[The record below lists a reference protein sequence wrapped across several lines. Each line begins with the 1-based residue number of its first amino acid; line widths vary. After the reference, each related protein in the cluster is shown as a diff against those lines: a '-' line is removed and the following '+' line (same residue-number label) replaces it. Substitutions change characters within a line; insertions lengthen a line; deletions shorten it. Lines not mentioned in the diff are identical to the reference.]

1 MDTSTLLEKLDL
13 SNYVAFDFET
23 TGLSSEDDRI
33 IEVAAVLFENGEVKD
48 SYVTLINP
56 KRPIPHFITR
66 ITGISDEM
74 LIDAP
79 YEKDMVS
86 DLFKF
91 IGNHPLVAHNIH
103 FDIDFLGVLANR
115 YDLPEPENDLY
126 DTLQLSRTFLYFQ
139 PTHNLSALAEYFNR
153 SSAGAHRAESDTMNT
168 GFAFQDLVQEA
179 ASYPLDV
186 VSKLNAV
193 LDSGLPNSR
202 LFASLASALTKAGD
216 LKNGLMKSNVD
227 RPRLTNIFH
236 YDGETNLDTVS
247 VEDVF
252 AENGSLSGV
261 VEAFENRPTQV
272 SYSQFIGETFQKG
285 GIGIAEAGTGLGKSF
300 AYLFSALKSAKAD
313 PDHKPV
319 IISCYTRHLQGQ
331 LFQKDLPM
339 LANALDTE
347 VLAVVLKGRGNYLC
361 KTRLSWLLSEP
372 SRFLKKRE
380 AEGLLPLIVWL
391 HWTSTGDMDECSG
404 FWNSFASS
412 RIYSLVQSEAGF
424 CTGRLCVRHQGC
436 FFGPIR
442 QAVHDAQLIVVN
454 HALLLAEVESPG
466 FLPAYDTVLI
476 DEGHNLVNVAYGQFT
491 VKLGEYELRSA
502 LDKMDPGRPGSLRW
516 SSNLKLLGRMHHNL
530 GTLISDL
537 GETLSDVREAVKQFF
552 EAIQSEVSPKMNPEA
567 RYSQSFIIQNPVEE
581 FTNYHQELSFIQRS
595 FKELLDILA
604 RIKGELNEIDPE
616 KADYLEI
623 HQVMDMA
630 IEKATDGLTRF
641 ILLTQ
646 SQKDDWVYWYEGIIR
661 GQNTQ
666 QIIISVKGAPVDVAE
681 DISEGFFKQIRASV
695 LTSASF
701 QVEESFEYL
710 LHRTGLDRPGINSVE
725 TRVFPSPF
733 HYSDQVKYYQ
743 YSGAQGSS
751 AEAIA
756 SIIYECH
763 KTYNKR
769 MLVLFTSRKR
779 LNDTTDLLKG
789 FEGGRDMP
797 ILAQT
802 ARSSH
807 AGLVRGLR
815 QTPNGILL
823 GTDAMWEGLD
833 LPGDLLEILI
843 ITKLPFDV
851 PSEPLVKA
859 YSQLLGSEGK
869 NSFMQYS
876 VPEAVIRFRQG
887 FGRLIRTISDS
898 GIFIVTDER
907 IVQKRYGSYFSD
919 SIPVQM
925 TVFTDPKEIQM

>member
-1 MDTSTLLEKLDL
+1 
-13 SNYVAFDFET
+13 
-23 TGLSSEDDRI
+23 
-33 IEVAAVLFENGEVKD
+33 
-48 SYVTLINP
+48 
-56 KRPIPHFITR
+56 
-66 ITGISDEM
+66 
-74 LIDAP
+74 
-79 YEKDMVS
+79 
-86 DLFKF
+86 
-91 IGNHPLVAHNIH
+91 
-103 FDIDFLGVLANR
+103 
-115 YDLPEPENDLY
+115 
-126 DTLQLSRTFLYFQ
+126 
-139 PTHNLSALAEYFNR
+139 
-153 SSAGAHRAESDTMNT
+153 
-168 GFAFQDLVQEA
+168 
-179 ASYPLDV
+179 
-186 VSKLNAV
+186 
-193 LDSGLPNSR
+193 
-202 LFASLASALTKAGD
+202 
-216 LKNGLMKSNVD
+216 
-227 RPRLTNIFH
+227 
-236 YDGETNLDTVS
+236 
-247 VEDVF
+247 
-252 AENGSLSGV
+252 
-261 VEAFENRPTQV
+261 
-272 SYSQFIGETFQKG
+272 
-285 GIGIAEAGTGLGKSF
+285 
-300 AYLFSALKSAKAD
+300 
-313 PDHKPV
+313 
-319 IISCYTRHLQGQ
+319 
-331 LFQKDLPM
+331 
-339 LANALDTE
+339 
-347 VLAVVLKGRGNYLC
+347 
-361 KTRLSWLLSEP
+361 
-372 SRFLKKRE
+372 
-380 AEGLLPLIVWL
+380 
-391 HWTSTGDMDECSG
+391 
-404 FWNSFASS
+404 
-412 RIYSLVQSEAGF
+412 
-424 CTGRLCVRHQGC
+424 
-436 FFGPIR
+436 
-442 QAVHDAQLIVVN
+442 
-454 HALLLAEVESPG
+454 
-466 FLPAYDTVLI
+466 
-476 DEGHNLVNVAYGQFT
+476 
-491 VKLGEYELRSA
+491 
-502 LDKMDPGRPGSLRW
+502 
-516 SSNLKLLGRMHHNL
+516 
-530 GTLISDL
+530 
-537 GETLSDVREAVKQFF
+537 
-552 EAIQSEVSPKMNPEA
+552 MNPEA